1 MRRAVLSAPSSQP
14 LLPGLAAIVGQAH
27 VVTDPD
33 VLAPN
38 LREWRDLYT
47 GATLCMVR
55 PSSTAEV
62 AAILRLAHES
72 GTPIVP
78 QGGNTGGV
86 GGQIPDKSGR
96 SILLSLT
103 RMNRIRQLDPLSN
116 LLTAEAGVVLQTA
129 QEQASAADRLFP
141 LSLAAEGSCTIGGN
155 LATNAGGTG
164 VIAYGNMRDL
174 VLGLEVVLPD
184 GRIWNALSGLH
195 KDNAG
200 YEMKHLFIGSEGTLG
215 VITAATL
222 KLFPKPRGR
231 VTAFVGLASP
241 TAALRLLARSRSD
254 TTGAVTTFEL
264 IPRLGIEM
272 VLKSTP
278 GARDPLA
285 GVHPWHVLL
294 EVSAQREEGLQDS
307 VEEMLAAA
315 IEAGEADDVAVASSL
330 DQRLSLWKLRE
341 DLPHA
346 QGFEGAS
353 IKHDVSVPV
362 ASIPE
367 FMAEALDMLEQK
379 YPGCR
384 PCPFG
389 HMGDG
394 NIHFNVTQPK
404 GADRAGFLTL
414 YRPMNEDM
422 FRIVHRYGG
431 SIAAE
436 HGVGQHKRE
445 QLPRFKDPVAV
456 SLMRTLKA
464 AIDPKGIMNPG
475 KVL

>member
-1 MRRAVLSAPSSQP
+1 MRRAVLSSPSSQP
-14 LLPGLAAIVGQAH
+14 MLPRLATIVGPAH
-27 VVTDPD
+27 VITDPE

-47 GATLCMVR
+47 GSALCMVR
-55 PSSTAEV
+55 PGSTAEV
-62 AAILRLAHES
+62 SAILRLAHES

-96 SILLSLT
+96 AILLSLT
-103 RMNRIRQLDPLSN
+103 RMNKVRDLQPLSN
-116 LLTAEAGVVLQTA
+116 LMTLEAGVVLQTA
-129 QEQASAADRLFP
+129 QETAAAADRLFP

-215 VITAATL
+215 IITAATL
-222 KLFPKPRGR
+222 KLFPRPRGR
-231 VTAFVGLASP
+231 VTAFVGLDSP
-241 TAALRLLARSRSD
+241 DAALKLLARARSD
-254 TTGAVTTFEL
+254 TSGAITTFEL
-264 IPRLGIEM
+264 IPRLGVEM
-272 VLKSTP
+272 VVKSTP

-285 GVHPWHVLL
+285 DNHPWYVLM
-294 EVSAQREEGLQDS
+294 EVSAQHEAGLQDS

-315 IEAGEADDVAVASSL
+315 IEAGEAQDVAIAASL
-330 DQRLSLWKLRE
+330 DQRMSLWKLRE

-346 QGFEGAS
+346 QGTEGAS

-362 ASIPE
+362 ASIPA
-367 FMAEALDMLEQK
+367 FMAEALAMLARK
-379 YPGCR
+379 YPDAR

-404 GADRAGFLTL
+404 GGDKAAFLAL

-422 FRIVHRYGG
+422 FQIVHRYRG

-445 QLPRFKDPVAV
+445 QLPRYKDPVA
-456 SLMRTLKA
+456 LDMMRTLKA
-464 AIDPKGIMNPG
+464 ALDPKGIMNPG

>member
-1 MRRAVLSAPSSQP
+1 MAMRRAVLSSQP
-14 LLPGLAAIVGQAH
+14 VLPRLANIVGSSH
-27 VVTDPD
+27 VITDPE
-33 VLAPN
+33 VMAPN

-47 GATLCMVR
+47 GTALCMVR
-55 PSSTAEV
+55 PGSTAEV
-62 AAILRLAHES
+62 AAIMRLAHES
-72 GTPIVP
+72 GTPVVP

-86 GGQIPDKSGR
+86 GGQIPDKSGK

-103 RMNRIRQLDPLSN
+103 RLNRIRELEPLSN
-116 LLTAEAGVVLQTA
+116 LMTAEAGVVLQTA
-129 QEQASAADRLFP
+129 QEAAASADRLFP
-141 LSLAAEGSCTIGGN
+141 LSLAAEGSCTVGGN

-200 YEMKHLFIGSEGTLG
+200 YEMKHLYIGSEGTLG

-231 VTAFVGLASP
+231 VTAFIGLASP
-241 TAALRLLARSRSD
+241 EAALKLLARSRSD
-254 TTGAVTTFEL
+254 TSGQVTTFEL
-264 IPRLGIEM
+264 IPRLGVEM
-272 VLKSTP
+272 VVKATP
-278 GARDPLA
+278 GVRDPLQGQHA
-285 GVHPWHVLL
+285 WYVLL
-294 EVSAQREEGLQDS
+294 EVSAQREAGLQDS
-307 VEEMLAAA
+307 VEDMLAAA
-315 IEAGEADDVAVASSL
+315 IEAGEAEDVTLAASL
-330 DQRLSLWKLRE
+330 DQRMQLWKLRE

-346 QGFEGAS
+346 QGVEGAS
-353 IKHDVSVPV
+353 IKHDVSVPI
-362 ASIPE
+362 ASIPA
-367 FMAEALDMLEQK
+367 FMDEALAMLAQK
-379 YPGCR
+379 YPDCR

-404 GADRAGFLTL
+404 GGEKAAFLAL
-414 YRPMNEDM
+414 YRPMNEEM
-422 FRIVHRYGG
+422 FKIVQRHHG

-445 QLPRFKDPVAV
+445 QLPRYKDAVALE
-456 SLMRTLKA
+456 LMRTLKA
-464 AIDPKGIMNPG
+464 ALDPKGIMNPG